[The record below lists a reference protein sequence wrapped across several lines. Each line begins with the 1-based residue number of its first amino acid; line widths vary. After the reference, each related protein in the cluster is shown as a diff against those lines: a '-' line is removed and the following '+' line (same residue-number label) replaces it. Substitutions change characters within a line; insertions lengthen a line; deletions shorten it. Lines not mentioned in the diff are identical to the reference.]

1 MNPQTY
7 IDLIPKIGRLLS
19 NKNTYYV
26 LFMAALGFWL
36 WKDENAICELKT
48 DLKKND
54 SICIADKEKLQSKI
68 DSKNC
73 TEEIRGSI
81 QLLKDLQ
88 STTTQQASNDV
99 KALELEKKRT
109 EELEKT
115 YQLLKINK

>member
-26 LFMAALGFWL
+26 LFLAVLGFWL
-36 WKDENAICELKT
+36 WKDENTIIELKT
-48 DLKKND
+48 DIKKSD
-54 SICIADKEKLQSKI
+54 SLCVDDKKALQSKI

-73 TEEIRGSI
+73 AEEIRGVM
-81 QLLKDLQ
+81 QLLKDFK
-88 STTTQQASNDV
+88 SNTTQQAGNEER
-99 KALELEKKRT
+99 ALELEKKRT
-109 EELEKT
+109 DELQKT

>member
-26 LFMAALGFWL
+26 LFLAVLGFWL
-36 WKDENAICELKT
+36 WKDENAITELKT
-48 DLKKND
+48 DVKKSD
-54 SICIADKEKLQSKI
+54 SLCVEDKKTLQAKI
-68 DSKNC
+68 DNKNC
-73 TEEIRGSI
+73 AEEIRGSI

-88 STTTQQASNDV
+88 STTTQQASHDE
-99 KALELEKKRT
+99 KSLQLEKKRT